1 MMSSWQQRLAQGLP
15 AVSTGPTAARL
26 SAPSPRSGHRSA
38 PTAAGVYPSPTAAV
52 VTWSRGR
59 VAHVAHHAIE
69 LTEAGVGD
77 VGDGHVVTSAPSLA
91 PATSFI
97 GEVPVSVEAMA
108 PQSPGAIFDAFMD
121 RIDSTRNAEPTA

>member
-26 SAPSPRSGHRSA
+26 PAPSPRPGHRSA
-38 PTAAGVYPSPTAAV
+38 PTAAGVYPSSTAAG

-59 VAHVAHHAIE
+59 VAPVAHDAIE

-91 PATSFI
+91 PATSSI